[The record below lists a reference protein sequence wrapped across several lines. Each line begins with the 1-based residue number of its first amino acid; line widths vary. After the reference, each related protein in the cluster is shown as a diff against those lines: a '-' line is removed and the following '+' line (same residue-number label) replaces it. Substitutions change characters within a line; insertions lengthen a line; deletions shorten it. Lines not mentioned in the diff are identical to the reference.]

1 MKTLISTAAL
11 CLALSPAYA
20 GPLSG
25 LSCLIEGRTASA
37 IMQNRQDLVVT
48 EAVYIEAEIAFG
60 AENPAVFEAQTQS
73 AVRLIEAAYATPFA
87 LLHEDRHQVI
97 EDFGVAAE
105 RACLERLQ

>member
-1 MKTLISTAAL
+1 MKTLIATAAL
-11 CLALSPAYA
+11 CLSLSPAYA
-20 GPLSG
+20 EAPTPLECYLTG
-25 LSCLIEGRTASA
+25 LTASA

-48 EAVYIEAEIAFG
+48 EAVYIEAELAFG
-60 AENPAVFEAQTQS
+60 AENPAVSEAQTQS

-87 LLHEDRHQVI
+87 LLHEDRRQVI